1 MTISF
6 GKNCFSLKKHKLYIE
21 VQKSARMKCVGKVSH
36 LNSRN
41 LAIVNT
47 KSKVPKNTKIYD
59 SEKRII
65 GRVVNIFGPVSEPY
79 LAISPNKGM
88 RITKIIGREVYKK

>member
-1 MTISF
+1 
-6 GKNCFSLKKHKLYIE
+6 
-21 VQKSARMKCVGKVSH
+21 MKCVGRVSH

-47 KSKVPKNTKIYD
+47 HKKVPKNTKIYD

-65 GRVVNIFGPVSEPY
+65 GRVVNIFGPVNEPY
-79 LAISPNKGM
+79 LAIAPNKGM

>member
-1 MTISF
+1 
-6 GKNCFSLKKHKLYIE
+6 
-21 VQKSARMKCVGKVSH
+21 MKCVGKVSH

-41 LAIVNT
+41 MAIVST
-47 KSKVPKNTKIYD
+47 HDKITKNTKIYD

-79 LAISPNKGM
+79 IAIAPNKGI
-88 RITKIIGREVYKK
+88 RITKIVGREVYKK

>member
-1 MTISF
+1 
-6 GKNCFSLKKHKLYIE
+6 
-21 VQKSARMKCVGKVSH
+21 MKCVGRVSH

-47 KSKVPKNTKIYD
+47 DKKVPKNTKIYD

-65 GRVVNIFGPVSEPY
+65 GRVVNIFGPVSDPY
-79 LAISPNKGM
+79 LAIAPVSYTHLTLPTN
-88 RITKIIGREVYKK
+88 REV

>member
-1 MTISF
+1 
-6 GKNCFSLKKHKLYIE
+6 
-21 VQKSARMKCVGKVSH
+21 
-36 LNSRN
+36 
-41 LAIVNT
+41 
-47 KSKVPKNTKIYD
+47 VPKNTKIYD

-79 LAISPNKGM
+79 LAIAPNKGM

>member
-1 MTISF
+1 
-6 GKNCFSLKKHKLYIE
+6 
-21 VQKSARMKCVGKVSH
+21 

-47 KSKVPKNTKIYD
+47 DKKVPKNTKIYD
-59 SEKRII
+59 TEKRVI
-65 GRVVNIFGPVSEPY
+65 GRVVNIFGPVNDPY
-79 LAISPNKGM
+79 LAIAANKGM

>member
-1 MTISF
+1 
-6 GKNCFSLKKHKLYIE
+6 
-21 VQKSARMKCVGKVSH
+21 MKCVGRVSH

-47 KSKVPKNTKIYD
+47 DKKVPRNTKIYD

-65 GRVVNIFGPVSEPY
+65 GRVVNIFGPVSDPY
-79 LAISPNKGM
+79 LAIAPNKGM